1 MPLSPELRTR
11 IQAIR
16 FSLLD
21 LHKLLL
27 DHERALYEQSH
38 EAIGSPGEYLNLV
51 LENQQFAWLRE
62 LSGVIV
68 EMDELISIRT
78 KSGEAEAEAT
88 IEKARSLLRLEEHGT
103 EYQTRYYAAVQSS
116 PDIVI
121 THCKTEKLIPP
132 A

>member
-1 MPLSPELRTR
+1 MSLSPEIRTR
-11 IQAIR
+11 IQSIR
-16 FSLLD
+16 FALLD

-27 DHERALYEQSH
+27 DRERSIYEQSH

-51 LENQQFAWLRE
+51 LESPQFAWLRE

-78 KSGEAEAEAT
+78 KSGDAEAEAA
-88 IEKARSLLRLEEHGT
+88 IEKTRAILRLNEHGT
-103 EYQTRYYAAVQSS
+103 EYQSRYYAAVQDS

-121 THCKTEKLIPP
+121 AHCQTEKLLTS
-132 A
+132 